1 MSYKEFFSWCND
13 RACDGMWDMKTA
25 INCLDIIEEIEK
37 IEVKF
42 LGIKLKRKTERLK
55 EEAWQSIINNTFN
68 DLL

>member
-13 RACDGMWDMKTA
+13 RACDGMWSMETA
-25 INCLDIIEEIEK
+25 IMCLDIIDEIEK

-55 EEAWQSIINNTFN
+55 EEAWQRIINNN
-68 DLL
+68 

>member
-13 RACDGMWDMKTA
+13 RACDGMWSMKTA
-25 INCLDIIEEIEK
+25 IICLDIIDEIEK

-55 EEAWQSIINNTFN
+55 EEAWQSIINNMFN
-68 DLL
+68 D

>member
-13 RACDGMWDMKTA
+13 TACDGMWSMETA
-25 INCLDIIEEIEK
+25 INCLAIIDEIEK

-55 EEAWQSIINNTFN
+55 EEAWQSMINNN
-68 DLL
+68 N